1 MRVLDRDGAELPRQ
15 LVHHVNVVNL
25 DRRQLL
31 YPALE
36 RTIAMGQETEDIRL
50 PPTVGI
56 PVQRETDM
64 GLVLAWHN
72 TTSDSWQGVSVVLE
86 LEWLPHNTMPRPLD
100 VLPVYM
106 DVRYP
111 IGQPVDFDLPAGPQ
125 QFTADFSMPIAGR
138 IIGAGGH
145 LHDFGTGLTLAEVR
159 GSREHKVI
167 ELRTQLDSAG
177 RLRAVDRKF
186 PGIRGD
192 GIRLARGR
200 TYRMTGSYDNRTG
213 QTLPKGA
220 MVHLILL
227 FAPDQLEEWPRVD
240 PGESDFA
247 RDLMTLKSLGDAM
260 RGGHN
265 H

>member
-1 MRVLDRDGAELPRQ
+1 MLISLAFALSTLAQGPGGTPPAHDPAIRVSIDSSRRIVQVAVGPFDIPPGAAANAGNGDAGPHDHGPTAPFLTFQWPIDGWLRGVRMRVLDRDGAELPRQ

-138 IIGAGGH
+138 STSRCQWATPCAGGSSPPS
-145 LHDFGTGLTLAEVR
+145 
-159 GSREHKVI
+159 SRAPS
-167 ELRTQLDSAG
+167 TNSA
-177 RLRAVDRKF
+177 
-186 PGIRGD
+186 
-192 GIRLARGR
+192 
-200 TYRMTGSYDNRTG
+200 
-213 QTLPKGA
+213 
-220 MVHLILL
+220 
-227 FAPDQLEEWPRVD
+227 
-240 PGESDFA
+240 
-247 RDLMTLKSLGDAM
+247 
-260 RGGHN
+260 
-265 H
+265 